1 VYLYRRNHGVCPS
14 SIQEMRGQRHQID
27 GLETS
32 NTQHPEQLSTGGVW
46 RNEPLEMKA
55 PEYTKRPSQGECSL
69 GLGRRKSEIE
79 EYEFRNMRPSED
91 MRTGTGGFSHAPILE
106 RQEVAGDIPSTTTT
120 TTTTTTTDRPVDR
133 PVDSLPPYL
142 PPPSPVVA
150 RSSVENHRHSQR
162 SFTALPARPNSYQ

>member
-1 VYLYRRNHGVCPS
+1 LYRRNHGLCPS
-14 SIQEMRGQRHQID
+14 VQATRGQRQIN

-32 NTQHPEQLSTGGVW
+32 NSEHPAQLSTRGVW

-79 EYEFRNMRPSED
+79 EYEFRNMRRSED
-91 MRTGTGGFSHAPILE
+91 RTGTGGFSHAPILE
-106 RQEVAGDIPSTTTT
+106 RQDGDGEVPTTT

-133 PVDSLPPYL
+133 PVDALPPYL
-142 PPPSPVVA
+142 PPPAPVLA
-150 RSSVENHRHSQR
+150 RSSVENHRHSPR